1 MYNSGQI
8 HNTNLSTTI
17 YNLYYYP
24 HSKIDTIP
32 LLRTYYLPFCTILSI
47 FSLLLLCTGT
57 TIINANSFDPIKAK
71 KSTYPDVHSKTGVLV
86 VVGSSLPFW
95 DFWVLLV
102 CSTTIILGLS
112 PDHQADE
119 YVTIKRVVLQ
129 PLFGGHT
136 SSIGLLW
143 EREKL
148 RMYFFFP
155 DSQHK

>member
-17 YNLYYYP
+17 YNLYNYP

-47 FSLLLLCTGT
+47 SSLLLLCTGT

-86 VVGSSLPFW
+86 VDGSSLPFW

-102 CSTTIILGLS
+102 CSTMYYYFGSLPRS
-112 PDHQADE
+112 SSRRVCHHQESRFTAPFWR
-119 YVTIKRVVLQ
+119 THVLNW
-129 PLFGGHT
+129 PLVG
-136 SSIGLLW
+136 
-143 EREKL
+143 ERKT
-148 RMYFFFP
+148 
-155 DSQHK
+155 